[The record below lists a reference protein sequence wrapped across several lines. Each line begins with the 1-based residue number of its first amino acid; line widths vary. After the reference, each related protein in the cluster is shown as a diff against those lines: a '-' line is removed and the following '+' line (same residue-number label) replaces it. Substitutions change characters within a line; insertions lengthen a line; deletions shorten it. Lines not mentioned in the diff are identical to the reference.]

1 MLELRPNAL
10 GKGKTLAKINK
21 SSEQYKK
28 VVKRAQIAE
37 NKKSKEGRDIGD
49 IPPVKNSKRKAR
61 ALKDF
66 KYYCEQ
72 YHAETFYLPWCEDHL
87 KVIAKIQRAV
97 LKGEL
102 FAIAMPRG
110 AGKSA
115 LVEAALIWAALTGRH
130 QYIIVIGA
138 TDKKATK
145 TIANIKIQL
154 ETNEKLLEDF
164 PESIFPFVC
173 LENQARRCDGQ
184 LHHGKQ
190 THIEWKTDS
199 IVFAGIPG
207 NKASYCC
214 IEAMSMTANIRGALH
229 GRPDNTKVR
238 PSLVIPDDPQTDA
251 SAKNPAQCKKRIDL
265 LNGAILGLAGPGK
278 KIAGLMPCTVIKEND
293 MADQILDHE
302 KHPEWQG
309 ERTKMVYEFPINE
322 KLWDEYEAIRADS
335 YRQGKG
341 LELATNF
348 YKENREAM
356 DEGSVIAWPERF
368 DKDELS
374 ALQNA
379 MNLKFRDEKIFFAE
393 YQNEPVDE
401 TEDDPEKLVPD
412 DIMLRLNGLKR
423 GQVPEG
429 TKVLTAFIDVG
440 ADELHYTVLAL
451 SESFSG
457 AVIDYGIFPGGQ
469 ATLRDDGSSI
479 QGAIIKGLNYLDQ
492 TVMQR
497 EYYGEAG
504 TYRIELCLI
513 DGGYEADAIAKFIEG
528 KSAIYKISFGIGVSP
543 DQVPIPER
551 KKKPE
556 ETLGFHWAQRR
567 KDRKLRIMIDTSRW
581 KTFSH
586 RRFLIAV
593 GEPGSMTIWGDKEH
607 RHFEWAVQVAS
618 SERKEMVTGKSGR
631 TIAQWKQNPVVPN
644 HFFDTFVGA
653 LVAGSVC
660 GIVDVMQTSG
670 KRKERKRVKYSER
683 QRKAGA

>member
-1 MLELRPNAL
+1 M
-10 GKGKTLAKINK
+10 AKINK

-28 VVKRAQIAE
+28 VIKRAQIAE

-61 ALKDF
+61 ALRDF
-66 KYYCEQ
+66 KYYCKE
-72 YHAETFYLPWCEDHL
+72 YHAETFYLPWCADHL
-87 KVIAKIQRAV
+87 KVIVKIQRAV

-110 AGKSA
+110 AGKTA

-309 ERTKMVYEFPINE
+309 ERTKMVYEFPTNE
-322 KLWDEYEAIRADS
+322 KLWNKYGEIRADS

-368 DKDELS
+368 DKDEIS

-379 MNLKFRDEKIFFAE
+379 MNLKFRDEAIFFAE
-393 YQNEPVDE
+393 YQNEPIDE
-401 TEDDPEKLVPD
+401 TESDPEKLLPD

-423 GQVPEG
+423 GAVPTG
-429 TKVLTAFIDVG
+429 TIKLVSHWDVH
-440 ADELHYTVLAL
+440 ADKLYYTVIAL
-451 SESFSG
+451 KEGFTG
-457 AVIDYGIFPGGQ
+457 AIIDYGIHPGGQ
-469 ATLRDDGSSI
+469 RSLRDGGASI
-479 QGAIIKGLNYLDQ
+479 PGGIFKGLEFLDQ
-492 TVMQR
+492 AITQK
-497 EYYGEAG
+497 EYYGTEG
-504 TYRIELCLI
+504 TYRIDRCLI
-513 DGGYEADAIAKFIEG
+513 DNRYEPETIEKFCEG
-528 KSAIYKISFGIGVSP
+528 KGAVYMQAIGIGVSP

-551 KKKPE
+551 RKKPGE
-556 ETLGFHWAQRR
+556 ILGFNWMQRR
-567 KDRKLRIMIDTSRW
+567 LRGQWRVSMDVSRW
-581 KTFSH
+581 KTFAH

-593 GEPGSMTIWGDKEH
+593 GETGALTLWGDSPS
-607 RHFEWAVQVAS
+607 RHYEWAVQVAS
-618 SERKEMVTGKSGR
+618 SERKEMKQGKSGR
-631 TIAQWKQNPVVPN
+631 TIAQWRHNPVVPN
-644 HFFDTFVGA
+644 HFLDNLVGA
-653 LVAGSVC
+653 LVAGSIS
-660 GIVDVMQTSG
+660 GIVDVMQASE